1 MLCQRNYSSLCMS
14 VIENEYFIIKV
25 TTENT
30 TRYNI
35 KYIPGAPLCNNSVNV
50 VGITDLLLMDF
61 H

>member
-1 MLCQRNYSSLCMS
+1 MKA
-14 VIENEYFIIKV
+14 ETEYFIIKV

-30 TRYNI
+30 THVALNI
-35 KYIPGAPLCNNSVNV
+35 IPGAPLCNNSVNV